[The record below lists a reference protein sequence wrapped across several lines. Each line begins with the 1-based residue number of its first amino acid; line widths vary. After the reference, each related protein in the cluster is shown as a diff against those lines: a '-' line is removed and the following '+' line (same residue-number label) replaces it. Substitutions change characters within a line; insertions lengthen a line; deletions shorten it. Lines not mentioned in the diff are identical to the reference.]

1 MILCTLLHE
10 LLLTNPNIVFQQNPK
25 VLESAA
31 GSIFVLD
38 QIYIHGLCIWFSLLL
53 NLSSDY
59 EMQADYFQQY
69 KPNLINYQVY

>member
-10 LLLTNPNIVFQQNPK
+10 LLLTNPNVVFQQNPK

-38 QIYIHGLCIWFSLLL
+38 QIYIHGLCI
-53 NLSSDY
+53 
-59 EMQADYFQQY
+59 
-69 KPNLINYQVY
+69 